1 MSVNSGL
8 VARAQY
14 VEQCIED
21 ADGIARRVMVHLG
34 ESPLVW
40 LRSRG
45 MLTDR
50 QFLAGE
56 TLRRDWELAGL
67 GLRVT
72 MRWDEAPPSG
82 HSRGAP
88 GAPDPAITQF
98 SARQR
103 FDGAIE
109 EAGAGLADILWRVV
123 CAGEGISHAE
133 KALRWPARAGKLV
146 LTLALDRVATFYRV
160 G

>member
-1 MSVNSGL
+1 MNTYSEAA
-8 VARAQY
+8 ARVQY
-14 VEQCIED
+14 AEQCIED
-21 ADGIARRVMVHLG
+21 ADGVGRRVKVHLG

-56 TLRRDWELAGL
+56 ALRRDWELAGL
-67 GLRVT
+67 GPRVT
-72 MRWDEAPPSG
+72 MRWDEAPSSG
-82 HSRGAP
+82 YSRGAP
-88 GAPDPAITQF
+88 GAPDPAITQL

-123 CAGEGISHAE
+123 CAGEGISHAA
-133 KALRWPARAGKLV
+133 KALRWPARAGKRSEEHTYELQSIMPI
-146 LTLALDRVATFYRV
+146 
-160 G
+160 